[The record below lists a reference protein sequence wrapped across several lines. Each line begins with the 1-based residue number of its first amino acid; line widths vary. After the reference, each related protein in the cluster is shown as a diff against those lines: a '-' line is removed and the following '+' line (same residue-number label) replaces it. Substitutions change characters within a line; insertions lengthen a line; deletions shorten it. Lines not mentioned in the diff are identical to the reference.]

1 MNNKDNDSSSGM
13 GLIGVVQVVFIIL
26 KLLKVINWSWWTVL
40 IPLWINIVLL
50 VIFIGVIALADF
62 LDKKGKW

>member
-26 KLLKVINWSWWTVL
+26 KLLQVINWSWWTVL

-50 VIFIGVIALADF
+50 VIFIGVIVLADF